1 MFGWGKKD
9 PVQQLQD
16 AYNKK
21 LEEARDTQR
30 KGDIV
35 GYSALMAEAE
45 EIGKQM
51 DQLQSQSVK

>member
-1 MFGWGKKD
+1 MFGWGSSDPLKK
-9 PVQQLQD
+9 LQD

-35 GYSALMAEAE
+35 GYSALMGEAE
-45 EIGKQM
+45 EIGKQI
-51 DQLQSQSVK
+51 DELKSQPAK